1 MHKLQLHHDG
11 IGKEVTTR
19 FTWTWILDKFRSYL
33 DSLGLSF
40 NEGKIIDATFV
51 EAPRQHNT
59 HEENRQIKE
68 GNGKNLWQAEAG
80 DSEKE
85 KKRKACPKTLSAF
98 GHVSNWFMLW
108 YTSAMEN

>member
-1 MHKLQLHHDG
+1 MWYQGHHEDFFSYVHSG
-11 IGKEVTTR
+11 TYLLSQGGTFDR
-19 FTWTWILDKFRSYL
+19 LFDKFRSYL

-68 GNGKNLWQAEAG
+68 GNGKDLWLIRPHFA
-80 DSEKE
+80 
-85 KKRKACPKTLSAF
+85 
-98 GHVSNWFMLW
+98 
-108 YTSAMEN
+108 